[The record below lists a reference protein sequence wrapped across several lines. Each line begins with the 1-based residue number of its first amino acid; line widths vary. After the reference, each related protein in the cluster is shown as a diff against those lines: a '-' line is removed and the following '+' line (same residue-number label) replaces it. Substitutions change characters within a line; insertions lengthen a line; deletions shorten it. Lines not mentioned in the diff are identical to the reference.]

1 MDWGLST
8 SPWADL
14 TSTKHSMRYTPVFA
28 QCRTPFFVLFIY
40 FFRLEKKKK
49 GGGGGR
55 AEGFNISNP
64 IFVFL
69 RSLFFY

>member
-1 MDWGLST
+1 MDWGLPA

-28 QCRTPFFVLFIY
+28 QCRTPFCKVYLFI
-40 FFRLEKKKK
+40 FSVRKKK
-49 GGGGGR
+49 G
-55 AEGFNISNP
+55 EGVKEGLIISNP

-69 RSLFFY
+69 QSLFFD

>member
-49 GGGGGR
+49 GVWGWKGR
-55 AEGFNISNP
+55 R
-64 IFVFL
+64 V
-69 RSLFFY
+69 